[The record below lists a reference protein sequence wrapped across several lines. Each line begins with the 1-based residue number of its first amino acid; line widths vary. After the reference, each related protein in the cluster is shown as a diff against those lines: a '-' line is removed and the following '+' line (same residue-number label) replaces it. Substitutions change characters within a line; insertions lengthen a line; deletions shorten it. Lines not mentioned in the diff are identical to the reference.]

1 MTTDSLSQRLI
12 DIEHR
17 LAHSERV
24 NEDLSAIV
32 ARQAAE
38 IDLLNRKIEV
48 LSGRLKE
55 AASQWEAS
63 PQDSK
68 PPPHY

>member
-1 MTTDSLSQRLI
+1 MTDTLSQRLI
-12 DIEHR
+12 DIELR

-24 NEDLSAIV
+24 TEDLSAIV

-38 IDLLNRKIEV
+38 IDLLNRKVEV
-48 LSGRLKE
+48 LSGRLKD
-55 AASQWEAS
+55 ATAQWDLS